1 MYKAVIVNVMWD
13 YLSAL
18 GKMRQLLHFLE
29 SKKQRLKLPRKYRPE
44 LSPIPEL
51 AEMSL
56 SVEPNTSLTDEESE
70 SELDKLIKKDKS
82 MKAPGKCPICDKVF
96 DNFEVYMTHVW
107 PLQFEEGSRKVII
120 WLEQTPESA
129 AMFYRSWPINP
140 VPGTGGFFD
149 KL

>member
-1 MYKAVIVNVMWD
+1 MWD

-82 MKAPGKCPICDKVF
+82 MKAPDTKCPICDKLF
-96 DNFEVYMTHVW
+96 DNCKEYITHVW
-107 PLQFEEGSRKVII
+107 PLQFEESSRKVII
-120 WLEQTPESA
+120 WLEQTPEWA
-129 AMFYRSWPINP
+129 PMFYRCWPINP
-140 VPGTGGFFD
+140 VPGTN
-149 KL
+149 LL